1 MGEPNVRGRP
11 TKLGPKVVTKLVAA
25 FHKGYN
31 DDEACFYAVISRNSY
46 YRWYREDADFR
57 YKIDQAKLQPNLHAK
72 ELVIDAIEGG
82 DIASARWWLE
92 RKAKSE
98 FGTRSEVALEGSLV
112 ITDPEAALADLDE
125 LIEWRQQNRSLRRQS
140 NPSN

>member
-1 MGEPNVRGRP
+1 MSNLGRP
-11 TKLGPKVVTKLVAA
+11 TKLTPKTVTKLMAA
-25 FHKGYN
+25 FNKGYN
-31 DDEACFYAVISRNSY
+31 DDEACFYADISRNSF

-57 YKIDQAKLQPNLHAK
+57 DKIAQAKLQPNLHAK

-82 DIASARWWLE
+82 DVNAAKWWLE

-98 FGTRSEVALEGSLV
+98 FGTRSEVALEGSIV
-112 ITDPEAALADLDE
+112 IPDPEAALADLDE

-140 NPSN
+140 DPSN